1 MAYSAESM
9 YGMTVEEAQE
19 VSQQQIQ
26 SYDDRTQEKL
36 QEMINQKEDFFNALD
51 LQCADKVELINN
63 LYDEVSDLGWKLDSM
78 KLKYDE

>member
-36 QEMINQKEDFFNALD
+36 QEMINQKEQRGGAKKKVSPRIATIHKESVRVVTNRTAKKKEFNYS
-51 LQCADKVELINN
+51 N
-63 LYDEVSDLGWKLDSM
+63 
-78 KLKYDE
+78 

>member
-36 QEMINQKEDFFNALD
+36 QEMINQKRKRLD
-51 LQCADKVELINN
+51 QKMV
-63 LYDEVSDLGWKLDSM
+63 
-78 KLKYDE
+78 